1 MLDINVSYTVP
12 KVEWYSFEQDKE
24 QALQVVKDLESL
36 EITENNLKEGKKKI
50 AEVRKVT
57 AELNNKR
64 KEIKAEMLTSLTE
77 FSNKVKEID
86 DILTQA
92 VNVQRDKVEQ
102 YEFQIANKKFDT
114 IKEIFDK
121 RNKAYSEYN
130 FDFSEFY
137 KSQFLNKT
145 YKLDKI
151 ELEMVDFFENKKQE
165 IETIKT
171 LNNAD
176 DILIEYYINGYNMS
190 NAINTVNKRIEIAK
204 NLEIERKKPL
214 EQPKNPIKI
223 EPTQPTQAERQ
234 EQDTLVIE
242 IKGAEKIALA
252 KMLLESN
259 KIDYTVL

>member
-12 KVEWYSFEQDKE
+12 KVEWNSFEQDKE

-102 YEFQIANKKFDT
+102 YEFQIANKL
-114 IKEIFDK
+114 
-121 RNKAYSEYN
+121 S
-130 FDFSEFY
+130 
-137 KSQFLNKT
+137 
-145 YKLDKI
+145 
-151 ELEMVDFFENKKQE
+151 
-165 IETIKT
+165 
-171 LNNAD
+171 
-176 DILIEYYINGYNMS
+176 LIHI
-190 NAINTVNKRIEIAK
+190 
-204 NLEIERKKPL
+204 
-214 EQPKNPIKI
+214 
-223 EPTQPTQAERQ
+223 
-234 EQDTLVIE
+234 
-242 IKGAEKIALA
+242 
-252 KMLLESN
+252 
-259 KIDYTVL
+259 

>member
-12 KVEWYSFEQDKE
+12 KVEWNSFEQDKE

-121 RNKAYSEYN
+121 RNKAYNKYN
-130 FDFSEFY
+130 LDFSEFY
-137 KSQFLNKT
+137 KPQFLNKT

-171 LNNAD
+171 LDNAD
-176 DILIEYYINGYNMS
+176 DILVEYYLNGYNMS
-190 NAINTVNKRIEIAK
+190 NAINTVNKRIEVAK

-214 EQPKNPIKI
+214 EQPNQPIKI
-223 EPTQPTQAERQ
+223 EPTQPTQTEKQ
-234 EQDTLVIE
+234 GQDTLVIE